1 MSLNY
6 SPRYAMGDFDDDDR
20 FVVVVEHVV
29 EKKASHDDDDAA
41 NKMAK
46 APIDFIMVAAERSIV
61 EAKYSIVTGVQ
72 QCFNFQGVPI
82 DKVQAVSKKF
92 KLQNL
97 TPPLANI
104 PPPQTLAFALQL
116 HTASLSRRQNSW
128 QISLLTPS
136 TAIFKHLLT
145 PSSVS
150 DLSV

>member
-1 MSLNY
+1 MLQPPR
-6 SPRYAMGDFDDDDR
+6 SPDR
-20 FVVVVEHVV
+20 EGSSGVKE
-29 EKKASHDDDDAA
+29 
-41 NKMAK
+41 
-46 APIDFIMVAAERSIV
+46 IQTAELDTTS
-61 EAKYSIVTGVQ
+61 S
-72 QCFNFQGVPI
+72 
-82 DKVQAVSKKF
+82 
-92 KLQNL
+92 
-97 TPPLANI
+97 NI